1 MRRKI
6 ITGVII
12 GILML
17 FIALAVILQEDAA
30 LDVAISAKNEIGVID
45 ITGVIVSGNSGSDFM
60 GGTFTG
66 SASVI
71 DQLRR
76 VRENPNMP
84 AVILYMNSPGGSP
97 AASLE
102 IGNKIKRLREEGK
115 IVVTYM
121 ADIATSGAY
130 WIACE
135 TDLIVAN
142 PSTMTGSIGVIMQIF
157 NFEELYDMLGID
169 VNVIKSGEHKDMGAT
184 HRDVIEEEKRIF
196 QSMVNDI
203 YEQFIEV
210 VSKGRN
216 MEIEQ
221 VKKLADGRVYTG
233 RQALELGLVDKL
245 GDMRDAIEVAAD
257 LAGIE
262 GAPYIVN
269 LTPVSFW
276 DEFFGHISLGN
287 VFPYDIYVE
296 NYIGPMLLPPH
307 VVKPHVVNNKSQSL

>member
-60 GGTFTG
+60 GGTTTG

-71 DQLRR
+71 NQLRK

-97 AASLE
+97 AACLE
-102 IGNKIKRLREEGK
+102 IGNEIKRLREEGK

-169 VNVIKSGEHKDMGAT
+169 VNIIKSGEHKDMGAT

-233 RQALELGLVDKL
+233 RQALELGLVDEL
-245 GDMRDAIEVAAD
+245 GDMRDAI
-257 LAGIE
+257 
-262 GAPYIVN
+262 
-269 LTPVSFW
+269 
-276 DEFFGHISLGN
+276 
-287 VFPYDIYVE
+287 
-296 NYIGPMLLPPH
+296 
-307 VVKPHVVNNKSQSL
+307 

>member
-1 MRRKI
+1 
-6 ITGVII
+6 
-12 GILML
+12 
-17 FIALAVILQEDAA
+17 
-30 LDVAISAKNEIGVID
+30 
-45 ITGVIVSGNSGSDFM
+45 
-60 GGTFTG
+60 
-66 SASVI
+66 
-71 DQLRR
+71 
-76 VRENPNMP
+76 
-84 AVILYMNSPGGSP
+84 
-97 AASLE
+97 
-102 IGNKIKRLREEGK
+102 
-115 IVVTYM
+115 
-121 ADIATSGAY
+121 

-142 PSTMTGSIGVIMQIF
+142 PSTMTGSIGVIMQTF
-157 NFEELYDMLGID
+157 NLEELYDMLGID

-184 HRDVIEEEKRIF
+184 HRDIIEEEKRIF

-245 GDMRDAIEVAAD
+245 GDMRDAIEVTAD
-257 LAGIE
+257 LAGIV
-262 GAPYIVN
+262 GDPYIVN

-276 DEFFGHISLGN
+276 DEFFGHISFGN
-287 VFPYDIYVE
+287 VFLYGIYAE

-307 VVKPHVVNNKSQSL
+307 VVNPMLLPPHVVNPMLLPPHIVNYKSQSP